1 MYSNWYIGGVADAL
15 SVFPDVD
22 YKRIGAF
29 GICGGGG
36 YKLRASQTETDKRFK
51 VVATLLSV

>member
-1 MYSNWYIGGVADAL
+1 MADAL